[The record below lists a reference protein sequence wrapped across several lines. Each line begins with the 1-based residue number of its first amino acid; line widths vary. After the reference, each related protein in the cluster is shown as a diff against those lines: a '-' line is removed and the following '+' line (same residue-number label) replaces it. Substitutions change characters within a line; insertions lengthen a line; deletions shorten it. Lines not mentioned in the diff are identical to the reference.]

1 MIVLGEDGI
10 GEEKGGDYEEEN
22 GCEDIGWRGEEWWL
36 QRMLVRRKMVVG
48 DDGEL
53 EADGW

>member
-1 MIVLGEDGI
+1 MVLGEDGI
-10 GEEKGGDYEEEN
+10 GEEKGGDCEEED

-36 QRMLVRRKMVVG
+36 QRMLVRRKMVMG

-53 EADGW
+53 EDDSW